1 MTEPAA
7 APLDTPH
14 SDDLAELLG
23 HMTSRW
29 DDERRQLARQL
40 HDSLGSSMTALS
52 MHLGLLARKL
62 PDDQA
67 LQDRSAQMKQL
78 LMNIINTNR
87 DMQLALWNDKLEFLG
102 VKAAIGEAVT
112 EFEAAHPGLTAR
124 ASMPEEEAAYTREQN
139 VALLRCVEEGLHNA
153 ALHARATQVD
163 VILDDDGEQVM
174 LSVVDNGAGPGG
186 ADIGHLDHHGLRMLR
201 ARARHLGGTLAFGAA
216 PEGGALLRMTLP
228 LAAPEQAG
236 AQG

>member
-1 MTEPAA
+1 MTEPAT
-7 APLDTPH
+7 APFDTPH
-14 SDDLAELLG
+14 GDDLAELLG

-52 MHLGLLARKL
+52 MHLGLLAKKL

-102 VKAAIGEAVT
+102 VKAAIAEAVS
-112 EFEAAHPGLTAR
+112 EFGQAHGAITAR
-124 ASMPEEEAAYTREQN
+124 ASLPDDDSAYSSAQN
-139 VALLRCVEEGLHNA
+139 VALLRCVEEGLQNVVR
-153 ALHARATQVD
+153 HAGATGVD

-174 LSVVDNGAGPGG
+174 LTVLDNGRGPGDG
-186 ADIGHLDHHGLRMLR
+186 HIGVRDRHGLRMLL
-201 ARARHLGGTLAFGAA
+201 ARARYLGGTLTFGAA
-216 PEGGALLRMTLP
+216 TDGGAMLRMTLP
-228 LAAPEQAG
+228 LAAPAS
-236 AQG
+236 

>member
-1 MTEPAA
+1 MTEPAT
-7 APLDTPH
+7 APFDTPH
-14 SDDLAELLG
+14 GDDLAELLG

-52 MHLGLLARKL
+52 MHLGLLAKKL

-102 VKAAIGEAVT
+102 VKAAIAEAVS
-112 EFEAAHPGLTAR
+112 EFGQAHGAITAR
-124 ASMPEEEAAYTREQN
+124 ASLPDDDSAYSSAQN
-139 VALLRCVEEGLHNA
+139 VALLRCVEEGLQNVA
-153 ALHARATQVD
+153 RHAGATGVD
-163 VILDDDGEQVM
+163 VILDDDGDQVM
-174 LSVVDNGAGPGG
+174 LTVLDNGRGPGDG
-186 ADIGHLDHHGLRMLR
+186 HIGVLDRHGLRMLL
-201 ARARHLGGTLAFGAA
+201 ARARYLGGTLTFGAA
-216 PEGGALLRMTLP
+216 PDGGAMLRMTLP
-228 LAAPEQAG
+228 LAAPAS
-236 AQG
+236 

>member
-1 MTEPAA
+1 MTETPA
-7 APLDTPH
+7 APLSPPGN
-14 SDDLAELLG
+14 DDLAELLG

-52 MHLGLLARKL
+52 MHLGLLAKKL

-102 VKAAIGEAVT
+102 IKAALDEAVS
-112 EFEAAHPGLTAR
+112 EFGKAHPGLA
-124 ASMPEEEAAYTREQN
+124 AQVSLPDDEAAYSREQN
-139 VALLRCVEEGLHNA
+139 VTLLRCAEEGMQNVA
-153 ALHARATQVD
+153 RHAHASRVD
-163 VILDDDGEQVM
+163 VILDDDGEQIM
-174 LSVVDNGAGPGG
+174 LTIIDDGVGPGD
-186 ADIGHLDHHGLRMLR
+186 ADLGMLDHHGLRMLQ
-201 ARARHLGGTLAFGAA
+201 ARARHLGGAVAFGPA
-216 PEGGALLRMTLP
+216 PEGGAMLRMTLP
-228 LAAPEQAG
+228 LAAPKQA
-236 AQG
+236 A

>member
-7 APLDTPH
+7 APLAPPH
-14 SDDLAELLG
+14 NDDLAELLG

-52 MHLGLLARKL
+52 MHLGLLAKKL
-62 PDDQA
+62 PEDKA

-102 VKAAIGEAVT
+102 VKAAIGEAVGD
-112 EFEAAHPGLTAR
+112 FRLAHAGIDAR
-124 ASMPEEEAAYTREQN
+124 ASLPDDDTPYTRDQN
-139 VALLRCVEEGLHNA
+139 VALLRCAEEGLHNVA
-153 ALHARATQVD
+153 AHAQASAVD
-163 VILDDDGEQVM
+163 VVLDDDGEQVM
-174 LSVVDNGAGPGG
+174 LTVVDNGAGPGT
-186 ADIGHLDHHGLRMLR
+186 AQIGMLEHHGLRMLR
-201 ARARHLGGTLAFGAA
+201 ARATHLGGALWFGAGPA
-216 PEGGALLRMTLP
+216 GGALLRMTLP
-228 LAAPEQAG
+228 LAAPRA
-236 AQG
+236 A

>member
-7 APLDTPH
+7 APLDTAH
-14 SDDLAELLG
+14 RDDLAELLG

-52 MHLGLLARKL
+52 MHLGLLAKKL

-78 LMNIINTNR
+78 LLNIINTNR

-102 VKAAIGEAVT
+102 VKAAIAEAVS
-112 EFEAAHPGLTAR
+112 EFGVAAAITAR
-124 ASMPEEEAAYTREQN
+124 ASLPEEDAAYTREQN
-139 VALLRCVEEGLHNA
+139 VALLRCAEEGLKNVA
-153 ALHARATQVD
+153 AHAGATEVD
-163 VILDDDGEQVM
+163 VVLDDDGEQVM
-174 LSVVDNGAGPGG
+174 LTVVDNGAGPGDVQMG
-186 ADIGHLDHHGLRMLR
+186 TLTHHGLRMLR
-201 ARARHLGGTLAFGAA
+201 ARAARLGGALTFGAGPA
-216 PEGGALLRMTLP
+216 GGALLRMTLP
-228 LAAPEQAG
+228 VAAPTPA
-236 AQG
+236 